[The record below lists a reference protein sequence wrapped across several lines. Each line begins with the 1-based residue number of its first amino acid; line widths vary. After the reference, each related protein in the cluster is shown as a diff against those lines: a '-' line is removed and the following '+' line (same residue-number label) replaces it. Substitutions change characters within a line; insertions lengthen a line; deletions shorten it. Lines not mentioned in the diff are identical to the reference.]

1 MAICTHTQTQTKHT
15 HTCCLCRSLAHTY
28 VSIHIL
34 LPLRKILET
43 LSQNIHEIVR
53 GRGGVVMD
61 VIVNA
66 VVFYGNL
73 MKLLNELLMA
83 NKSDTSAATTNS
95 LVILT
100 PINTKEIGLL
110 IDFVKKLNQDS
121 SFDGVVE

>member
-1 MAICTHTQTQTKHT
+1 
-15 HTCCLCRSLAHTY
+15 
-28 VSIHIL
+28 
-34 LPLRKILET
+34 
-43 LSQNIHEIVR
+43 VR